1 MSKPNLLY
9 LSPVVPA
16 VTGNGLAMRAGLW
29 LEVLAQQYSIYLL
42 VIPLYGSGQP
52 IAENMARHCC
62 RVVVLPPRRGGGLFP
77 RGFVRLFAHT
87 GLPSLCHR
95 KPQVWQYASRT
106 MVREAGQAFQ
116 TIPFDVVHVFRPTFK
131 GSVCPYRF
139 FVLRAPHT
147 MSG

>member
-52 IAENMARHCC
+52 IAENMAR
-62 RVVVLPPRRGGGLFP
+62 
-77 RGFVRLFAHT
+77 
-87 GLPSLCHR
+87 
-95 KPQVWQYASRT
+95 
-106 MVREAGQAFQ
+106 EAGQAFQ
-116 TIPFDVVHVFRPTFK
+116 TIPFDVVHVFRL
-131 GSVCPYRF
+131 YM
-139 FVLRAPHT
+139 APFARLYV
-147 MSG
+147 SSRRPGRPQYQLDLDD